1 MMTLKKFLVSMV
13 LGCIALYLASFV
25 TNPADTIQASRA
37 IMDAFLILMLA
48 FAIGYVLHHGIQHY
62 LEGGDDRIW
71 EKKNK

>member
-25 TNPADTIQASRA
+25 ISPAYTIQASRA
-37 IMDAFLILMLA
+37 IMDTFLIKMIA
-48 FAIGYVLHHGIQHY
+48 FAIGYILHCGIQHY
-62 LEGGDDRIW
+62 LGGGEDSIW